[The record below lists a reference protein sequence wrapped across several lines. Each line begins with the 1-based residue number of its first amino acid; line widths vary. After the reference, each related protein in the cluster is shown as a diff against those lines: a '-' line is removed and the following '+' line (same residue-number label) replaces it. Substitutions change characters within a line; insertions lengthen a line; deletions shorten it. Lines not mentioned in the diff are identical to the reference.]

1 MSAPASQ
8 PRTASVNWSVLIIG
22 LLCIVGLMVVL
33 ASGFG
38 SDPKMTSNA
47 LPGKAAPSFSLQ
59 TLEGD
64 SLSLAD
70 LQGAPAVLNFWSTWC
85 VPCKQEHPVLLEA
98 AKLYPEVKFYGIIY
112 QDDAEPI
119 RQYLK
124 RNGAAYPHLIDP
136 ESRVAIDL
144 GVSGVPETY
153 FIDRK
158 GIIRTKAN
166 FPVWNTYLAEE
177 IERIMQDTP

>member
-1 MSAPASQ
+1 MSQRTGPNITLLIGGLILSVAFVTLLGVGFAFN
-8 PRTASVNWSVLIIG
+8 PR
-22 LLCIVGLMVVL
+22 
-33 ASGFG
+33 
-38 SDPKMTSNA
+38 A
-47 LPGKAAPSFSLQ
+47 LPDAMTGKPVPNFKLI
-59 TLEGD
+59 
-64 SLSLAD
+64 D
-70 LQGAPAVLNFWSTWC
+70 LDGNQIHLNDIKGKPIVLNFWSTWC

-98 AKLYPEVKFYGIIY
+98 AKLYPEVQFYGIIY
-112 QDDAEPI
+112 QDEAEPI

-124 RNGAAYPHLIDP
+124 RNGSAYPHLIDP

-177 IERIMQDTP
+177 IERIMKDTP